1 MYIRS
6 KLFQIQLA
14 VQVTLVAAFYFL
26 PIQPFS
32 QSLLCGALLCIV
44 GIPHGSN
51 DYLYRD
57 DPSAFGMFKF
67 LAIYLGVIGLYVLLW
82 WLAPILAFV
91 LFFLI
96 SFHHFGQSNFE
107 NESVRYLPSW
117 LWGIW
122 VVIVPVVFHREE
134 AFTIFNQ
141 MLSVHTDLTLGSSDR
156 LKEFNPLGIVS
167 LILLGSI
174 YLVSLFLFERKNILY
189 YTIQFVAV
197 TLWYW
202 FTPLLTGFII
212 TFCLWHSLQSVRH
225 QAIFYKQTFNGDIYQ
240 FLKKMIPFSAIALAT
255 FGLYVY
261 LRGFQISEAFIL
273 LSLITLPHVLVMHR
287 LYHHPNHRQTA

>member
-14 VQVTLVAAFYFL
+14 VQLALIAVFYFVPVPPL
-26 PIQPFS
+26 A
-32 QSLLCGALLCIV
+32 QSILCGVLLCIV

-51 DYLYRD
+51 DYLYRKD
-57 DPSAFGMFKF
+57 SSALGMLKF
-67 LAIYLGVIGLYVLLW
+67 LAVYLGVIGLYILLW
-82 WLAPILAFV
+82 WIAPILAFV

-122 VVIVPVVFHREE
+122 LIIVPVIFHWQE

-141 MLSVHTDLTLGSSDR
+141 MLSIHTNLTISSSEHSKDFNQLGV
-156 LKEFNPLGIVS
+156 IS
-167 LILLGSI
+167 LIFLGSI
-174 YLVSLFLFERKNILY
+174 YLVSLSLFERKNILY
-189 YTIQFVAV
+189 YTIQFGAI

-212 TFCLWHSLQSVRH
+212 VFCLWHSLQSVRH
-225 QAIFYKQTFNGDIYQ
+225 QTIFFRQNFAGDMFQ
-240 FLKKMIPFSAIALAT
+240 FLKKMLPFSAIALVA

-261 LRGFQISEAFIL
+261 KRGFQISEAFIL

-287 LYHHPNHRQTA
+287 LYHQPNHRHTV

>member
-14 VQVTLVAAFYFL
+14 LQLTLIAVFYFVPVPPL
-26 PIQPFS
+26 A
-32 QSLLCGALLCIV
+32 QSIFCGVLLCIL

-51 DYLYRD
+51 DYLFRD
-57 DPSAFGMFKF
+57 NRSAFGMLKF
-67 LAIYLGVIGLYVLLW
+67 LAVYLGFIGMYLLLW

-107 NESVRYLPSW
+107 NESIRYPPSW

-122 VVIVPVVFHREE
+122 LIIVPVIFHWQE

-141 MLSVHTDLTLGSSDR
+141 MLSIHTNVTISSSDHSKDLNQ
-156 LKEFNPLGIVS
+156 LKVISVIF
-167 LILLGSI
+167 LGSI

-189 YTIQFVAV
+189 YTIQFVAI

-212 TFCLWHSLQSVRH
+212 VFCLWHSLQSVRH
-225 QAIFYKQTFNGDIYQ
+225 QAIFFQQTFEGDLFL
-240 FLKKMIPFSAIALAT
+240 FLKKMIPFSATALVT

-261 LRGFQISEAFIL
+261 MRGFQISEAFIL

-287 LYHHPNHRQTA
+287 LYQQSNHRYAL

>member
-6 KLFQIQLA
+6 RLFQIQLA
-14 VQVTLVAAFYFL
+14 VQLALIAVFYFV
-26 PIQPFS
+26 PVPPVA
-32 QSLLCGALLCIV
+32 QSILCGVLLCIV

-57 DPSAFGMFKF
+57 DPSAFGMLKF
-67 LAIYLGVIGLYVLLW
+67 LAVYLGVIGLYILLW
-82 WLAPILAFV
+82 WFAPILAFV
-91 LFFLI
+91 LFFLM

-107 NESVRYLPSW
+107 NESLRYLPSW

-122 VVIVPVVFHREE
+122 LIIVPVIFHWQE

-141 MLSVHTDLTLGSSDR
+141 MLSIHKNLTINSSDHY
-156 LKEFNPLGIVS
+156 KDFNHLRIIS
-167 LILLGSI
+167 LIFLGSI

-189 YTIQFVAV
+189 YTIQFVVV

-202 FTPLLTGFII
+202 LTPLLTGFII
-212 TFCLWHSLQSVRH
+212 VFCLWHSLQSVRH
-225 QAIFYKQTFNGDIYQ
+225 QTIFFQQNFGGDMFQ
-240 FLKKMIPFSAIALAT
+240 FLKKMLPFSAIALVA

-261 LRGFQISEAFIL
+261 MRGFQISEAFIL

-287 LYHHPNHRQTA
+287 LYHQPNHRQST

>member
-14 VQVTLVAAFYFL
+14 VQLALIAVFYFVPVPPL
-26 PIQPFS
+26 A
-32 QSLLCGALLCIV
+32 QSILCGVLLCIV

-57 DPSAFGMFKF
+57 DPSAFGMLKF
-67 LAIYLGVIGLYVLLW
+67 LAVYLGVIGLYILLW
-82 WLAPILAFV
+82 WFAPILAFV

-122 VVIVPVVFHREE
+122 LIIVPVIFHWQE

-141 MLSVHTDLTLGSSDR
+141 MLSIHTNLTISSSDHS
-156 LKEFNPLGIVS
+156 KDVNQLGIIS
-167 LILLGSI
+167 LIFLGSI

-189 YTIQFVAV
+189 YTIQFVVV

-212 TFCLWHSLQSVRH
+212 VFCLWHSLQSVRH
-225 QAIFYKQTFNGDIYQ
+225 QTIFFQQNFGGDMFQ
-240 FLKKMIPFSAIALAT
+240 FLKKMLPFSAIALVA

-261 LRGFQISEAFIL
+261 MRGFQISEAFIL
-273 LSLITLPHVLVMHR
+273 LSLNTLPHVLVMHR
-287 LYHHPNHRQTA
+287 LYHQPNHRQST

>member
-14 VQVTLVAAFYFL
+14 VQLALIAFFCFVPVPPL
-26 PIQPFS
+26 A
-32 QSLLCGALLCIV
+32 QSILCGVLLCIV

-57 DPSAFGMFKF
+57 DPSAFGILKF
-67 LAIYLGVIGLYVLLW
+67 LAVYLGVIGLYILLW
-82 WLAPILAFV
+82 WFAPILAFV

-107 NESVRYLPSW
+107 NESVRYLSSW

-122 VVIVPVVFHREE
+122 LIIVPVIFHWQE

-141 MLSVHTDLTLGSSDR
+141 MLSIHTNLTISSSDHS
-156 LKEFNPLGIVS
+156 KDVNQLGIIS
-167 LILLGSI
+167 LIFLGSI

-189 YTIQFVAV
+189 YTIQFVVV

-212 TFCLWHSLQSVRH
+212 VFCLWHSLQSVRH
-225 QAIFYKQTFNGDIYQ
+225 QTIFFQQNFGGDMFQ
-240 FLKKMIPFSAIALAT
+240 FLKKMLPFSAIALVA

-261 LRGFQISEAFIL
+261 MRDFQISEAFIL

-287 LYHHPNHRQTA
+287 LYHQPNHRQST

>member
-6 KLFQIQLA
+6 RLFQIQLA
-14 VQVTLVAAFYFL
+14 VQLALIAVFYFVPVPPL
-26 PIQPFS
+26 A
-32 QSLLCGALLCIV
+32 QSILCGVLLCIV

-57 DPSAFGMFKF
+57 DPSAFGMLKF
-67 LAIYLGVIGLYVLLW
+67 LAVYLGVIGLYILLW
-82 WLAPILAFV
+82 WFAPILAFV

-122 VVIVPVVFHREE
+122 LIIVPVIFHWQE

-141 MLSVHTDLTLGSSDR
+141 MLSIHTNLTISSSDHS
-156 LKEFNPLGIVS
+156 KDVNQLGIIS
-167 LILLGSI
+167 LIFLGSI

-189 YTIQFVAV
+189 YTIQFVVV

-212 TFCLWHSLQSVRH
+212 VFCLWHSLQSVRH
-225 QAIFYKQTFNGDIYQ
+225 QTIFFQQNFGGDMFQ
-240 FLKKMIPFSAIALAT
+240 FLKKMLPFSAIALVA

-261 LRGFQISEAFIL
+261 MRDFQISEAFIL

-287 LYHHPNHRQTA
+287 LYHQPNHRQST

>member
-14 VQVTLVAAFYFL
+14 VQLALIAVFYFVPVPPL
-26 PIQPFS
+26 A
-32 QSLLCGALLCIV
+32 QSILCGVLLCIV

-57 DPSAFGMFKF
+57 DPSAFGILKF
-67 LAIYLGVIGLYVLLW
+67 LAVYLGVIGLYILLW
-82 WLAPILAFV
+82 WFAPILAFV

-107 NESVRYLPSW
+107 NESVRYLSSW

-122 VVIVPVVFHREE
+122 LIIVPVIFHWQE

-141 MLSVHTDLTLGSSDR
+141 MLSIHTNLTISSSDHY
-156 LKEFNPLGIVS
+156 KDFNHLRIIS
-167 LILLGSI
+167 LIFLGSI

-189 YTIQFVAV
+189 YTIQFVVV

-212 TFCLWHSLQSVRH
+212 VFCLWHSLQSVRH
-225 QAIFYKQTFNGDIYQ
+225 QTIFFQQIFGGDLFQ
-240 FLKKMIPFSAIALAT
+240 FLKKMLPFSAIALVA

-261 LRGFQISEAFIL
+261 MRGFQISEAFIL

-287 LYHHPNHRQTA
+287 LYHQPNHRQST

>member
-14 VQVTLVAAFYFL
+14 AQLALIAVFYFVPVPPL
-26 PIQPFS
+26 A
-32 QSLLCGALLCIV
+32 QSILCGVLLCIV

-57 DPSAFGMFKF
+57 DPSAFGMLKF
-67 LAIYLGVIGLYVLLW
+67 LAVYLGVIGLYILLW
-82 WLAPILAFV
+82 WFAPILAFV

-122 VVIVPVVFHREE
+122 LIIVPVIFHWQE

-141 MLSVHTDLTLGSSDR
+141 MLSIHTNLTISSSDHSKD
-156 LKEFNPLGIVS
+156 LNQLGIIS
-167 LILLGSI
+167 LIFLGSI

-189 YTIQFVAV
+189 YTIQFVVV

-212 TFCLWHSLQSVRH
+212 VFCLWHSLQSVRH
-225 QAIFYKQTFNGDIYQ
+225 QTVFFQQNFGGDMFQ
-240 FLKKMIPFSAIALAT
+240 FLKKMLPFSAIALVA

-261 LRGFQISEAFIL
+261 MRGFQISEAFIL

-287 LYHHPNHRQTA
+287 LYHPPNHRQST

>member
-14 VQVTLVAAFYFL
+14 SQLALIAVFYFVPVPPL
-26 PIQPFS
+26 A
-32 QSLLCGALLCIV
+32 QSILCGVLLCIV

-57 DPSAFGMFKF
+57 DPSAFGMLKF
-67 LAIYLGVIGLYVLLW
+67 LAVYLGVIGLYILLW
-82 WLAPILAFV
+82 WFAPILAFV

-122 VVIVPVVFHREE
+122 LIIVPVIFHWQE

-141 MLSVHTDLTLGSSDR
+141 MLSIHTNLTISSSDHS
-156 LKEFNPLGIVS
+156 KDVNQLGIIS
-167 LILLGSI
+167 LIFLGSI

-189 YTIQFVAV
+189 YTIQFVVV

-212 TFCLWHSLQSVRH
+212 VFCLWHSLQSVRH
-225 QAIFYKQTFNGDIYQ
+225 QTIFFQQNFGGDMFQ
-240 FLKKMIPFSAIALAT
+240 FLKKMLPFSAIALVA

-261 LRGFQISEAFIL
+261 MRDFQISEAFIL

-287 LYHHPNHRQTA
+287 LYHQPNHRQST

>member
-14 VQVTLVAAFYFL
+14 VQLALIAFFCFVPVPPL
-26 PIQPFS
+26 A
-32 QSLLCGALLCIV
+32 QSILCGVLLCIV

-57 DPSAFGMFKF
+57 DPSAFGMLKF
-67 LAIYLGVIGLYVLLW
+67 LAVYLGVIGLYILLW
-82 WLAPILAFV
+82 WFAPILAFV

-107 NESVRYLPSW
+107 NESVRYLSSW

-122 VVIVPVVFHREE
+122 LIIVPVIFHWQE

-141 MLSVHTDLTLGSSDR
+141 MLSIHTNLTISSSDHS
-156 LKEFNPLGIVS
+156 KDVNQLGIIS
-167 LILLGSI
+167 LIFLGSI

-189 YTIQFVAV
+189 YTIQFVVV

-212 TFCLWHSLQSVRH
+212 VFCLWHSLQSVRH
-225 QAIFYKQTFNGDIYQ
+225 QTIFFQQNFGGDMFQ
-240 FLKKMIPFSAIALAT
+240 FLKKMLPFSAIALVA

-261 LRGFQISEAFIL
+261 MRGFQISEAFIL

-287 LYHHPNHRQTA
+287 LYHQPNHRQST